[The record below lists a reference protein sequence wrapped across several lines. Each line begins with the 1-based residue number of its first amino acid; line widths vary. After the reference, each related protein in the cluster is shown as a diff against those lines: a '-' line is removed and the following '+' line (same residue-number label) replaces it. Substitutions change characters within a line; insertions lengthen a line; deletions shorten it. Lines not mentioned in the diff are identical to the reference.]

1 MLFPQLFHHTRD
13 LRNSCIF
20 TGAGIFITGFT
31 KWFGNDGSGEC
42 MVVFSA
48 GLAVGAYLFQ
58 LVLAVAFPGN
68 AEVDPHIGGLVGLHL
83 EILFPFY
90 DDDIVGRIGVG
101 ELTAVVLGAV
111 GILGIGSNGN
121 YNKEK

>member
-1 MLFPQLFHHTRD
+1 
-13 LRNSCIF
+13 
-20 TGAGIFITGFT
+20 
-31 KWFGNDGSGEC
+31 

-90 DDDIVGRIGVG
+90 KDDIANAVGIGKF
-101 ELTAVVLGAV
+101 TPMILGAV